1 MLLQKRK
8 NKVHDLSSSMNE
20 EQAKAKKVVTIVREK
35 EPSLLDDDVFEKR
48 FTHILSNYVFKE
60 AFIFDVI

>member
-1 MLLQKRK
+1 
-8 NKVHDLSSSMNE
+8 MNE